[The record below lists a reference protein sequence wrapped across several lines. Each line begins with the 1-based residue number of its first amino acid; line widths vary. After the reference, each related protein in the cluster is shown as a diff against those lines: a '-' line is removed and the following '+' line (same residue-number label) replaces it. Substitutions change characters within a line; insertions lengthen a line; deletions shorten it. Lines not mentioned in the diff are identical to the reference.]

1 MNNEYLFCEKENH
14 IFLISSGNHEMSFKR
29 YFLRNIIKIPEDEM
43 NSEVYEN
50 DEAVNSFLREKN
62 YLRPLNTK
70 DIEDCKFCPVKI
82 KPHKEIFPKNCEINL
97 NTTTLPPEKVLQ
109 PTVKDPMNYD
119 HDFTKEPF
127 FNRHRITMMVH
138 EPLERLI
145 YIYFKYFILPVFK
158 EKNYEQNFD
167 IFTSK
172 FLQNSNLTLDKFTF
186 SLFLKIIRGDFQYPI
201 FNESVIK
208 NKICRQTLQDELFME
223 KIENLANLLIITTSD
238 IEYLFP
244 GYNEF
249 YKKDDLLANLT
260 TMERL
265 SRIKGVNDLL
275 NMYTPF
281 ITRNHIRSG
290 SFETVRRTNLLMFYQ
305 KDITFYNKYKGT
317 FDPFPRQF
325 FITGQVR
332 SGTSHL
338 CKILSKYI
346 DSPEYYLNETGQRA
360 PHLRWKLRG
369 SFFVFKYCEDYMV
382 SDTLKTYFPYSE
394 FYHMIRDLRDQI
406 YTILHPSKN
415 SWPPRDHTDFPSI
428 GAIQEKHNC
437 SLFQAICMFLTIE
450 DNDKIKGIIDNYLS
464 KSYIKIIKYEKIITE
479 KGLLDLVKMS
489 YPNRAAKETESSFSS
504 QIKKVNYKSWDK
516 FTDVEKK
523 YILWS
528 PAISSYLLKHN
539 YITKDELFFKRRNIE
554 KIMSRKPESK
564 TQISKVIT

>member
-29 YFLRNIIKIPEDEM
+29 YFLRNIIKIPEDKIPPG
-43 NSEVYEN
+43 VYEN
-50 DEAVNSFLREKN
+50 DEAINSFLREKN
-62 YLRPLNTK
+62 YLRHLDTK
-70 DIEDCKFCPVKI
+70 DIENCKFCPIKI
-82 KPHKEIFPKNCEINL
+82 KPHEEIFPKNCEKNSTI
-97 NTTTLPPEKVLQ
+97 PPEKILQ
-109 PTVKDPMNYD
+109 PTVNNPMNYD

-127 FNRHRITMMVH
+127 LNRHRITMMVH
-138 EPLERLI
+138 DPLERLI

-158 EKNYEQNFD
+158 ERNYEQNFN

-172 FLQNSNLTLDKFTF
+172 FLQISKLTLDKFTF

-201 FNESVIK
+201 FNESAIK
-208 NKICRQTLQDELFME
+208 NIVCRQTLQNDLFME

-244 GYNEF
+244 GYDEF

-275 NMYTPF
+275 NMSTPF

-290 SFETVRRTNLLMFYQ
+290 SFETIDRTDLLMFYQ
-305 KDITFYNKYKGT
+305 NDIDFYKKYKGT

-332 SGTSHL
+332 SGTSYV
-338 CKILSKYI
+338 CKTLSKYI
-346 DSPEYYLNETGQRA
+346 DSPECYLNETGQRA

-369 SFFVFKYCEDYMV
+369 SFFVFKYCEDYMI
-382 SDTLKTYFPYSE
+382 SDILINYFPYSK
-394 FYHMIRDLRDQI
+394 FYHMIRDIRDQI

-415 SWPPRDHTDFPSI
+415 SWPIRDHTDFPVI
-428 GAIQEKHNC
+428 GALQEKHHC
-437 SLFQAICMFLTIE
+437 SLFQAICMFLTYKYNDEIE
-450 DNDKIKGIIDNYLS
+450 GIINNFIN
-464 KSYIKIIKYEKIITE
+464 KSYTKIIKYENILIE

-489 YPNRAAKETESSFSS
+489 YPNRAAMETESSFSS
-504 QIKKVNYKSWDK
+504 KIKKVNHGSWDK
-516 FTDVEKK
+516 YTDVEKK
-523 YILWS
+523 FIIWN
-528 PAISSYLLKHN
+528 PAISNYLLKHN
-539 YITKDELFFKRRNIE
+539 YITKEELFFKRRNIE

-564 TQISKVIT
+564 NIKLESKHIKK